1 MAGATPLRYGR
12 MGLWSG
18 IIILSARVAL
28 KTQILCCN
36 RVEVLMLSTMGLMA
50 RLTLP
55 LRYGLMDIFI
65 QLCRTESFMAGVAHL
80 RHRFKQV
87 CAADYAMVAVAA
99 LAVLL
104 LYRRMNHLLLG
115 QGVIF
120 FMTFEACLLNR
131 NAAGLARATSPHQCH
146 THTHQQHIAEI
157 TLH

>member
-1 MAGATPLRYGR
+1 MELRTCI
-12 MGLWSG
+12 L
-18 IIILSARVAL
+18 ILSAHVAL
-28 KTQILCCN
+28 KTQFLRCYRMEAFMFPAMGFMADLTVPLC
-36 RVEVLMLSTMGLMA
+36 
-50 RLTLP
+50 
-55 LRYGLMDIFI
+55 YGLMDIFI

-120 FMTFEACLLNR
+120 FMTFEAGLLNR